1 MITRSEF
8 TEWKSHPV
16 TKQVF
21 QQLMMSEHEIK
32 ERLAMT
38 AGEVPSTDRFLSGY
52 IAALRD
58 FYLIDFGGEE

>member
-21 QQLMMSEHEIK
+21 QQLMANENEIK
-32 ERLAMT
+32 ERLVLT
-38 AGEVPSTDRFLSGY
+38 AGEMPSMDRFLSGY